1 MRREGLRLN
10 CLFRFSILKAS
21 RAAASA
27 RAAMRSCPAPKA
39 KHMQTAL
46 SPHLRS
52 HLFGR
57 FPRFASRDADE
68 VRHEVSQ
75 IFCDHDLRVIG
86 KSQSLNTEL
95 HFRRGKKVS
104 YGRMLYGATVD
115 IEPGKLNDFYLI
127 QLPISGQES
136 IHCGRQTVLS
146 DAGTGTI
153 ISPALEFRMRHERS
167 AEKLF
172 IRVERSALEQQCAQY
187 YGQPPRGPLNFSP
200 AIPLRS
206 SATRSLKR
214 LLEWQLTEA
223 SEGSL
228 FDQPLIA
235 AQFEEALMVS
245 LLGTLPHNQNAA
257 REPRNAVTPGFVRRA
272 EAYIEHNAHLP
283 LTAGDI
289 ADHAGVS
296 MRSLF
301 AGYRKYRN
309 TSPMQYLREVRLAAV
324 HAELSR
330 PGPDTTVTQ
339 TALRWGFTH
348 LGQFSAAYQQRH
360 GELPSA
366 TLRRHKG

>member
-1 MRREGLRLN
+1 
-10 CLFRFSILKAS
+10 
-21 RAAASA
+21 
-27 RAAMRSCPAPKA
+27 
-39 KHMQTAL
+39 MQTAL

-52 HLFGR
+52 HLFSR
-57 FPRFASRDADE
+57 FPRFTSRDADE

-75 IFCDHDLRVIG
+75 IFCEHDLRVVG
-86 KSQSLNTEL
+86 RSQSLNTEL

-115 IEPGKLNDFYLI
+115 IEPGRLDDFYLI
-127 QLPISGQES
+127 QLPISGQEN
-136 IHCGRQTVLS
+136 IHCGAQSVLS
-146 DAGTGTI
+146 DAGMATI
-153 ISPALEFRMRHERS
+153 ISPALEFRMRHERN

-172 IRVERSALEQQCAQY
+172 IRVERSAFEQQCAQY
-187 YGQPPRGPLNFSP
+187 YGRPTGGPLNFSP
-200 AIPLRS
+200 AIPLHS
-206 SATRSLKR
+206 PATRSLKR

-245 LLGTLPHNQNAA
+245 LLGTLPHNQDAA
-257 REPRNAVTPGFVRRA
+257 REPLGAIAPGFVKRA

-289 ADHAGVS
+289 ADHVGVS

-309 TSPMQYLREVRLAAV
+309 TSPMQQLKEIRLNAVR
-324 HAELSR
+324 AELSA
-330 PGPDTTVTQ
+330 PQPDTTVTQ
-339 TALRWGFTH
+339 TALRWGFGH
-348 LGQFSAAYQQRH
+348 LGQFSAAYQQRFH
-360 GELPSA
+360 ELPSA
-366 TLRRHKG
+366 TLKRHKG